1 MMVKSP
7 TAADIPALRL
17 LFQEAF
23 GDGDEFLDRFFSVAF
38 SAKRCRC
45 IEENGDVAAAL
56 YWFDCE
62 YEGKPLAYLY
72 AIATKQSFRGK
83 GLCAALMEDTHRHL
97 KEHGYIGAMLSPA
110 EPSLYDFYAR
120 FGYKIATYVRTFSA
134 DSHGSMPLRR
144 ISAEEYGTIRR
155 RLLPAGAVIQEGAS
169 LDFLEADTE
178 LYTGDGVL
186 LAARKNKDALFCPE
200 LLGDTACAPAILG
213 ALGVSRGVFRTVG
226 EETPL
231 TMLLSFSDLETP
243 KYFGLIFD

>member
-1 MMVKSP
+1 MTVKSP
-7 TAADIPALRL
+7 DPKDVPALRL

-97 KEHGYIGAMLSPA
+97 KEHGYIGAILSPA
-110 EPSLYDFYAR
+110 EPSLYGFYAR
-120 FGYKIATYVRTFSA
+120 FGYKTATYIRTFSA
-134 DSHGSMPLRR
+134 DKSGSMPLRR
-144 ISAEEYGTIRR
+144 ISAEEYGAIRR
-155 RLLPAGAVIQEGAS
+155 RLLPEGSVIEEGVA
-169 LDFLEADTE
+169 LRFLESDTE
-178 LYTGDGVL
+178 LYAGDGVL
-186 LAARKNKDALFCPE
+186 LAAKMNEDTLFSPE
-200 LLGDTACAPAILG
+200 FLGNTKKATAVLG
-213 ALGVSRGVFRTVG
+213 TLGKESGIFRTVG
-226 EETPL
+226 DETPL
-231 TMLLSFSDLETP
+231 TMFLSFSDIETP
-243 KYFGLIFD
+243 KYFGLVFD